1 MHRQKWKELYQHILV
16 GGMLI
21 GHLVYFFRVL
31 LIFQMIY
38 NEYIL
43 LLQSEEKSFKNIDH
57 IVTNHPFILCFYFL

>member
-38 NEYIL
+38 NEYIFYNQKKNL
-43 LLQSEEKSFKNIDH
+43 LK
-57 IVTNHPFILCFYFL
+57 ILII